1 MASATIAFSAL
12 RGAISGNIA
21 CFLNHNA
28 CAVTRSQATLFGVI
42 QGVSYSIIYHRFG
55 NTPDKD
61 ARSSNKYPIYFIG
74 LIALSHYATD
84 KVLLKKWNFTPGK
97 GAHIFFALQYLA
109 FREYI

>member
-12 RGAISGNIA
+12 RGSVSGNIA
-21 CFLNHNA
+21 CFLNHKF
-28 CAVTRSQATLFGVI
+28 CAVSRSQAVLFGGI

-55 NTPDKD
+55 NSPDRD
-61 ARSSNKYPIYFIG
+61 ARSSNKYPIHLIA

-84 KVLLKKWNFTPGK
+84 KVLQKKWNFTPGK